1 MRART
6 FGLGTVCGLLL
17 GVVAYAVHVHQ
28 PPLPM
33 GPDTESEFFKSY
45 NPQPL
50 IERFACGNIVQGSNG
65 GKGSSF
71 GVGFVS
77 HHRGITAYIEIDEDH
92 WVPLM
97 QALAADVNK
106 QLLLGGSE
114 GSGEKGKGFASRFYY
129 QDGRSLGSV
138 TIPPLIPYDWFPS
151 SNYRRQPGCSPVLVS
166 VYIDEVFVPKLP
178 LDPTDQSA
186 RISNR
191 LYRNQHQQ

>member
-1 MRART
+1 MRARN
-6 FGLGTVCGLLL
+6 FGLGIVCGLLL
-17 GVVAYAVHVHQ
+17 AVVAYAFHTHQ
-28 PPLPM
+28 PLPM
-33 GPDTESEFFKSY
+33 GPDTESEFFKGY

-50 IERFACGNIVQGSNG
+50 IERFACGNIVASSSGGNG
-65 GKGSSF
+65 NSA

-77 HHRGITAYIEIDEDH
+77 HQRGITAYIEIDEQH

-97 QALAADVNK
+97 QALAEDVDK

-114 GSGEKGKGFASRFYY
+114 GSGANGKGLASRFYY

-138 TIPPLIPYDWFPS
+138 SIPPLIPYDWFPAD
-151 SNYRRQPGCSPVLVS
+151 NYPRHAGCSPVLVS

-178 LDPTDQSA
+178 LDPVDQSA

-191 LYRNQHQQ
+191 LYRNQHQ

>member
-6 FGLGTVCGLLL
+6 FGLGAVCGLLL
-17 GVVAYAVHVHQ
+17 AVVAYAGHVHQ
-28 PPLPM
+28 PHLRMDPN
-33 GPDTESEFFKSY
+33 TESEFFKSY

-50 IERFACGNIVQGSNG
+50 IERFACGNIVASSSG
-65 GKGSSF
+65 GTGISP

-77 HHRGITAYIEIDEDH
+77 YQRGITAYIEIDEHH

-106 QLLLGGSE
+106 RLLLSGGE
-114 GSGEKGKGFASRFYY
+114 GSGANGKGLASRFYY

-138 TIPPLIPYDWFPS
+138 SIPPLIPYDWFPAG
-151 SNYRRQPGCSPVLVS
+151 NYPRQAGCSPVLVS
-166 VYIDEVFVPKLP
+166 VYIDEVLVPTLP
-178 LDPTDQSA
+178 LDPADQSA

-191 LYRNQHQQ
+191 FYRNQHQQ